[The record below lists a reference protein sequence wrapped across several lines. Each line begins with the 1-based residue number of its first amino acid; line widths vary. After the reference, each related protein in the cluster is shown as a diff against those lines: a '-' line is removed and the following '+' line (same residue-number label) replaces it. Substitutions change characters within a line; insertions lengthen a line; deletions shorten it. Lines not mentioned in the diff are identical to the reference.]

1 MTQQYWESKRA
12 DYTLR
17 IANLDAL
24 RKESERQG
32 NLLHAKACEK
42 KMHELEEALHKL
54 EEDAQHDGQGKDC

>member
-24 RKESERQG
+24 RRESMKQG

-42 KMHELEEALHKL
+42 KMHELEAELAKL